1 MKEQNVIHTPISLK
15 EKCVSEEDWP
25 MIGHPISHIPPHLV
39 DEEANKELMERMKKF
54 IKEHMVVVEDNHE
67 RQYVTEQ
74 QAEHMLKMK
83 EDILNDKL
91 VLVLDKADREET
103 KTKGTTK
110 KLRPV

>member
-1 MKEQNVIHTPISLK
+1 MKEQT
-15 EKCVSEEDWP
+15 D
-25 MIGHPISHIPPHLV
+25 
-39 DEEANKELMERMKKF
+39 KKT
-54 IKEHMVVVEDNHE
+54 

-91 VLVLDKADREET
+91 VLVLDNTDREET

>member
-1 MKEQNVIHTPISLK
+1 MTVKEQA
-15 EKCVSEEDWP
+15 D
-25 MIGHPISHIPPHLV
+25 
-39 DEEANKELMERMKKF
+39 KK
-54 IKEHMVVVEDNHE
+54 V

-83 EDILNDKL
+83 EDILNGKL
-91 VLVLDKADREET
+91 VLGKTDREET

>member
-1 MKEQNVIHTPISLK
+1 MKEQT
-15 EKCVSEEDWP
+15 D
-25 MIGHPISHIPPHLV
+25 
-39 DEEANKELMERMKKF
+39 KKT
-54 IKEHMVVVEDNHE
+54 

-91 VLVLDKADREET
+91 ILVLDNTDREET

>member
-1 MKEQNVIHTPISLK
+1 MKEQT
-15 EKCVSEEDWP
+15 D
-25 MIGHPISHIPPHLV
+25 
-39 DEEANKELMERMKKF
+39 KK
-54 IKEHMVVVEDNHE
+54 I

-91 VLVLDKADREET
+91 VLGKTDKEET